1 MVNRCDH
8 CHALKLKKETGST
21 CCSNGKVVLP
31 EFPRPPD
38 ELHRLWHEISAEGR
52 LFRQHARSINNAV
65 CLTSVQ
71 VKERKFQGGF
81 NPSIVFEGKVQHRVG
96 PLQAENG
103 EEPRFAQLYVHD
115 PSLEASQRF
124 KNMSIP
130 RNMSTSQKENLVRGL
145 NKLKDVLHKHNPM
158 LET

>member
-1 MVNRCDH
+1 M
-8 CHALKLKKETGST
+8 
-21 CCSNGKVVLP
+21 
-31 EFPRPPD
+31 
-38 ELHRLWHEISAEGR
+38 
-52 LFRQHARSINNAV
+52 
-65 CLTSVQ
+65 
-71 VKERKFQGGF
+71 KERKFQGGF

-130 RNMSTSQKENLVRGL
+130 SSMSTAQKENLARSLTKVQ
-145 NKLKDVLHKHNPM
+145 DVLHEHNPYVRD
-158 LET
+158 LKQIIDIPEEELGQDKIIQSAKV